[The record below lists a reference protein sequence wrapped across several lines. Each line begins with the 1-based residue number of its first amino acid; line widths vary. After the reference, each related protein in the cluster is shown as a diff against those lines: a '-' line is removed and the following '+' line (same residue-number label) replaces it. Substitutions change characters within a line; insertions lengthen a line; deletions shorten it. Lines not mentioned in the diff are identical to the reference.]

1 MIGPND
7 CVVWMNDP
15 ADLAAWTIDLVYLA
29 IWMIEPFYLPSD
41 DSKGPSYLRSRPVPA
56 GGRSF
61 LRIVVSAA
69 GYLSAISFLIAR
81 PVFPLWRA
89 LVVVVR
95 SWWPLL
101 DSMPQLLILM
111 SRLPSEVLD
120 AGCNNLHL
128 SFDWGHGRINIGSV
142 IVGSF
147 HNCD

>member
-1 MIGPND
+1 MAGRGG
-7 CVVWMNDP
+7 CTLCLV
-15 ADLAAWTIDLVYLA
+15 LARGW
-29 IWMIEPFYLPSD
+29 
-41 DSKGPSYLRSRPVPA
+41 
-56 GGRSF
+56 SF
-61 LRIVVSAA
+61 LHFVVSAA
-69 GYLSAISFLIAR
+69 GYLPTVNFLIVQPA
-81 PVFPLWRA
+81 FPLWRA
-89 LVVVVR
+89 LVVVVE

-128 SFDWGHGRINIGSV
+128 SFDRGHGRINIGSV